1 MGYVVTLK
9 KNEEKRILTGNGW
22 VYANEVAK
30 ITGKDKNG
38 SLATVVSSD
47 GRFIGKGYINHLSK
61 ILVRIFIRD
70 ERSDE
75 EVIRERLRK
84 AVNLRKRLGFS
95 SCYRAVY
102 AEADLLPGLVVD
114 KYGEALSVQF
124 LTLGMDLR
132 KDFIVECL
140 KDIFTPRAIIER
152 SDVAVRQ
159 KEGLPLKKG
168 VICGED
174 ISRIETEE
182 NGLKLSIDL
191 IDGQKTGY
199 FLDQKENRFALRRY
213 SKDKNVL
220 DCFCNAGGFGLNAA
234 AAGAKTVTFLDIS
247 PVALSEVNK
256 NASLNGITN
265 IQTIE
270 CDVFEKLREYK
281 AEKKKFDLIV
291 LDPPAFCKSGEDVA
305 AALKGYK
312 DINILAMKL
321 LNDDG
326 ILVSSSCS
334 HFVTPTMFKR
344 MLAESAASAGK
355 RAKILEE
362 RGQSPDHPVLLGADE
377 SAYLKFV
384 ILSVCG

>member
-140 KDIFTPRAIIER
+140 KEIFAPRAIIER

-168 VICGED
+168 VIFGED

-213 SKDKNVL
+213 AKDKSVL

-312 DINILAMKL
+312 DINVLAMKL

>member
-22 VYANEVAK
+22 VYANEVAS
-30 ITGKDKNG
+30 IAGKDKNG

-75 EVIRERLRK
+75 EVIKERLVE

-102 AEADLLPGLVVD
+102 AEADLLPGLIVD

-132 KDFIVECL
+132 KDFIIECL
-140 KDIFTPRAIIER
+140 KEIFAPRAIIER

-168 VICGED
+168 VIFGED

-213 SKDKNVL
+213 AKNKSVL

-256 NASLNGITN
+256 NAALNGITN
-265 IQTIE
+265 IETVE

-305 AALKGYK
+305 ASLKGYK
-312 DINILAMKL
+312 DINVLAMKL

-384 ILSVCG
+384 VLSVCR

>member
-102 AEADLLPGLVVD
+102 AEADLLPGLIVD

-132 KDFIVECL
+132 KDFIIECL
-140 KDIFTPRAIIER
+140 KEIFAPRAIIER

-168 VICGED
+168 VIFGED

-213 SKDKNVL
+213 AKDKSVL

-234 AAGAKTVTFLDIS
+234 TAGAKTVTFLDIS

-256 NASLNGITN
+256 NAALNGITN

-312 DINILAMKL
+312 DINVLAMKL

>member
-213 SKDKNVL
+213 AKDKNVL

-312 DINILAMKL
+312 DINVLAMKL

-334 HFVTPTMFKR
+334 HFVTPTMFKK

>member
-47 GRFIGKGYINHLSK
+47 GRFVGKGYINHLSK

-75 EVIRERLRK
+75 EVIKERLRK

-140 KDIFTPRAIIER
+140 KEIFAPRAIIER

-168 VICGED
+168 VLCGED

-213 SKDKNVL
+213 AKDKSVL

-312 DINILAMKL
+312 DINVLAMKL

>member
-38 SLATVVSSD
+38 SLATVVSSN

-75 EVIRERLRK
+75 EVIKERLVE

-132 KDFIVECL
+132 KDFIIECL
-140 KDIFTPRAIIER
+140 KEIFAPRAIIER
-152 SDVAVRQ
+152 SDVAVRR

-213 SKDKNVL
+213 AKDKSVL

-256 NASLNGITN
+256 NAALNGITN

-312 DINILAMKL
+312 DINVLAMKL

>member
-38 SLATVVSSD
+38 SLATVVSSN
-47 GRFIGKGYINHLSK
+47 GRFVGKGYINHLSK

-168 VICGED
+168 VLCGED

-213 SKDKNVL
+213 AKDKSVL

-291 LDPPAFCKSGEDVA
+291 LDPPAFCKSGEDVS

-312 DINILAMKL
+312 DINVLAMKL

>member
-22 VYANEVAK
+22 VYANEVAS
-30 ITGKDKNG
+30 IAGKDKNG

-75 EVIRERLRK
+75 EVIRERLVE

-102 AEADLLPGLVVD
+102 AEADLLPGLIVD

-132 KDFIVECL
+132 KDFIIECL
-140 KDIFTPRAIIER
+140 KEIFAPRAIIER

-168 VICGED
+168 VIFGED

-199 FLDQKENRFALRRY
+199 FLDQKENRFTLRRY
-213 SKDKNVL
+213 AKDKSVL

-234 AAGAKTVTFLDIS
+234 VAGAKTVTFLDIS

-256 NASLNGITN
+256 NAALNGITN
-265 IQTIE
+265 IETVE
-270 CDVFEKLREYK
+270 CDVFEKWREYK

-312 DINILAMKL
+312 DINVLAMKL

-384 ILSVCG
+384 VLSVCR

>member
-22 VYANEVAK
+22 VYANEVAS
-30 ITGKDKNG
+30 IAGKDKNG

-140 KDIFTPRAIIER
+140 KEIFAPRAIIER

-168 VICGED
+168 VLCGED

-213 SKDKNVL
+213 AKDKSVL

-312 DINILAMKL
+312 DINVLAMKL

>member
-22 VYANEVAK
+22 VYANEVAS
-30 ITGKDKNG
+30 IAGKDKNG

-75 EVIRERLRK
+75 EVIKERLVE

-140 KDIFTPRAIIER
+140 KEIFAPRAIIER

-168 VICGED
+168 VLCGED

-213 SKDKNVL
+213 AKDKSVL

-291 LDPPAFCKSGEDVA
+291 LDPPAFCKSGEDVS

-312 DINILAMKL
+312 DINVLAMKL

>member
-22 VYANEVAK
+22 VYANEVAS
-30 ITGKDKNG
+30 IAGKDKNG

-75 EVIRERLRK
+75 EVIKERLVE

-102 AEADLLPGLVVD
+102 AEADLLPGLIVD

-132 KDFIVECL
+132 KDFIIECL
-140 KDIFTPRAIIER
+140 KEIFAPRAIIER

-168 VICGED
+168 VIFGED

-213 SKDKNVL
+213 AKDKSVL

-256 NASLNGITN
+256 NAALNGITN
-265 IQTIE
+265 IETVE

-312 DINILAMKL
+312 DINVLAMKL

-384 ILSVCG
+384 VLSVCR

>member
-140 KDIFTPRAIIER
+140 KDIFAPRAIIER

-168 VICGED
+168 VLCGED

-213 SKDKNVL
+213 AKDKSVL

-312 DINILAMKL
+312 DINVLAMKL

>member
-84 AVNLRKRLGFS
+84 AMNLRKRLGFS

-140 KDIFTPRAIIER
+140 KEIFAPRAIIER

-168 VICGED
+168 VLCGED

-213 SKDKNVL
+213 AKDKSVL

-312 DINILAMKL
+312 DINVLAMKL

>member
-70 ERSDE
+70 ERSEE

-132 KDFIVECL
+132 MDFIVECL
-140 KDIFTPRAIIER
+140 KEIFAPRVIIER

-213 SKDKNVL
+213 AKDKSVL

-312 DINILAMKL
+312 DINVLAMKL

>member
-9 KNEEKRILTGNGW
+9 KNEEKRILAGNGW
-22 VYANEVAK
+22 VYANEVAS
-30 ITGKDKNG
+30 ISGKDKNG
-38 SLATVVSSD
+38 SLATVVSSA

-61 ILVRIFIRD
+61 ILVRIFVRD

-75 EVIRERLRK
+75 EVIKERLLE

-95 SCYRAVY
+95 TCYRAVY
-102 AEADLLPGLVVD
+102 AESDLLPGLIVD

-124 LTLGMDLR
+124 LTLGMDMR

-140 KDIFTPRAIIER
+140 KDIFAPRAIIER

-168 VICGED
+168 VIYGEN

-213 SKDKNVL
+213 AKDKNVL

-234 AAGAKTVTFLDIS
+234 AAGAKSVTFLDIS
-247 PVALSEVNK
+247 PVALSEVK
-256 NASLNGITN
+256 RNAALNGITN
-265 IQTIE
+265 IETVE

-312 DINILAMKL
+312 DINVLAMKL
-321 LNDDG
+321 LADDG

-334 HFVTPTMFKR
+334 HFVTPLMFKR

-355 RAKILEE
+355 RAKIIEE
-362 RGQSPDHPVLLGADE
+362 RGQCPDHPILLGADE

-384 ILSVCG
+384 VLSVCK

>member
-168 VICGED
+168 VLYGED

-213 SKDKNVL
+213 AKDKKVL

-312 DINILAMKL
+312 DINVLAIKL

>member
-38 SLATVVSSD
+38 SLATVVSSN

-75 EVIRERLRK
+75 EVIKERLVE

-114 KYGEALSVQF
+114 KYGDALSVQF

-140 KDIFTPRAIIER
+140 KEIFAPRAIIER

-168 VICGED
+168 VLCGED
-174 ISRIETEE
+174 NSRIETEE

-213 SKDKNVL
+213 AKDKSVL

-256 NASLNGITN
+256 NAALNGITN

-312 DINILAMKL
+312 DINVLAMKL

-384 ILSVCG
+384 VLSVCG

>member
-140 KDIFTPRAIIER
+140 KEIFAPRAIIER

-213 SKDKNVL
+213 AKDKSVL

-291 LDPPAFCKSGEDVA
+291 LDPPAFCKSGEDVS

-312 DINILAMKL
+312 DINVLAMKL

>member
-47 GRFIGKGYINHLSK
+47 GRFVGKGYINHLSK

-140 KDIFTPRAIIER
+140 KEIFAPRAIIER

-168 VICGED
+168 VICGDD

-213 SKDKNVL
+213 AKDKNVL

-312 DINILAMKL
+312 DINVLAMKL

>member
-9 KNEEKRILTGNGW
+9 KNEEKRILAGNGW
-22 VYANEVAK
+22 VYANEVAS
-30 ITGKDKNG
+30 ISGKDKNG

-61 ILVRIFIRD
+61 ILVRIFVRD

-75 EVIRERLRK
+75 EVIKERLLE

-95 SCYRAVY
+95 TCCRAVY
-102 AEADLLPGLVVD
+102 AESDLLPGLIVD

-124 LTLGMDLR
+124 LTLGMDMR

-140 KDIFTPRAIIER
+140 KDIFAPRAIIER

-168 VICGED
+168 VIYGEN

-213 SKDKNVL
+213 AKDKNVL

-234 AAGAKTVTFLDIS
+234 AAGAKSVTFLDIS
-247 PVALSEVNK
+247 PVALSEVK
-256 NASLNGITN
+256 RNAALNGITN
-265 IQTIE
+265 IETVE

-312 DINILAMKL
+312 DINVLAMKL
-321 LNDDG
+321 LADDG

-334 HFVTPTMFKR
+334 HFVTPLMFKR

-355 RAKILEE
+355 RAKIIEE
-362 RGQSPDHPVLLGADE
+362 RGQCPDHPILLGADE

-384 ILSVCG
+384 VLSVCK

>member
-22 VYANEVAK
+22 VYANEVAS
-30 ITGKDKNG
+30 IAGKDKNG

-84 AVNLRKRLGFS
+84 AVDLRKRLGFS

-213 SKDKNVL
+213 AKDKSVL

-312 DINILAMKL
+312 DINVLAMKL

>member
-30 ITGKDKNG
+30 IIGKDKNG

-140 KDIFTPRAIIER
+140 KEIFAPRAIIER

-168 VICGED
+168 VLCGED

-213 SKDKNVL
+213 AKDKSVL

-312 DINILAMKL
+312 DINVLAMKL

>member
-75 EVIRERLRK
+75 EVIKERLVE

-140 KDIFTPRAIIER
+140 KEIFAPRAIIER

-159 KEGLPLKKG
+159 KEGLSLKKG

-213 SKDKNVL
+213 AKDKSVL

-256 NASLNGITN
+256 NAALNGITN

-312 DINILAMKL
+312 DINVLAMKL

>member
-38 SLATVVSSD
+38 SLATVVSSN

-75 EVIRERLRK
+75 EVIKERLVE

-132 KDFIVECL
+132 KDFIIECL
-140 KDIFTPRAIIER
+140 KEIFAPRAIIER

-168 VICGED
+168 VLCGED

-213 SKDKNVL
+213 AKDKSVL

-247 PVALSEVNK
+247 PVDLSEVNK
-256 NASLNGITN
+256 NAALNGITN

-312 DINILAMKL
+312 DINVLAMKL

>member
-47 GRFIGKGYINHLSK
+47 GRFVGKGYINHLSK

-213 SKDKNVL
+213 AKDKSVL

-312 DINILAMKL
+312 DINVLAMKL